1 MVGMA
6 ARIVRSLQHVKV
18 QNIHVDTSV
27 LWYGLHISILVNAKM
42 FHEVV
47 IIYAAVQQ
55 QPEYIKMKQAIL
67 IMKSDF
73 HCVICRYR
81 NLS

>member
-1 MVGMA
+1 VA

-27 LWYGLHISILVNAKM
+27 IWYGLHIFILVDAKM

-47 IIYAAVQQ
+47 SIYAAVQQ
-55 QPEYIKMKQAIL
+55 QQVYIKMKHQQ
-67 IMKSDF
+67 
-73 HCVICRYR
+73 Y
-81 NLS
+81 